1 MIRNGLYFYS
11 SKARDGVDGGTD
23 GVMVLRDGRLLGGT
37 EFFYFVGTY
46 SCASGK
52 WKGEFTNEEHTPAP
66 ITRPMARKGTVYIG
80 FSGTYS
86 EDGAELHATALVG
99 KRSLQYHAS
108 LRLLVAD

>member
-52 WKGEFTNEEHTPAP
+52 WKSEISPTKSTL
-66 ITRPMARKGTVYIG
+66 RPPLRDLWR
-80 FSGTYS
+80 
-86 EDGAELHATALVG
+86 ERELSH
-99 KRSLQYHAS
+99 RI
-108 LRLLVAD
+108 